1 MTPPALVP
9 DDFRRLGHEIV
20 ELVAAYLAGLRA
32 RPVFRPMDPRE
43 RRALLEQPLGEAG
56 AAPEVI
62 LEAFRGAVLP
72 HPMGNGHPR
81 FFGWVNSPPAPIGV
95 LAEFLAA
102 AMNPSCAGGDHA
114 AIYLERGVIRWLME
128 LVGFPTAESMGLLVS
143 GGSMAALI
151 GLAAA
156 RHRVAAA
163 QGWNVR
169 DDGLQAGHPPLML
182 YVAEEGHSCLRKAAE
197 LLGLGA
203 ASIRT
208 IPVDAD
214 FRMSVPAL
222 RDAVTAD
229 RAAGRVP
236 ACVAASAGTVSTG
249 AVDPLDALA
258 DICAEHGLWFHVD
271 GAYGGFGVL
280 DPARASRYTGL
291 ERADSLALDPHK
303 WLSVPIEC
311 GAVLVRDG
319 VVLREAFSLVPPYLR
334 TEEGKGFGGLP
345 WFSEYGP
352 EQTRGFRALKLWM
365 VLQHLGRR
373 GVASLVARHIA
384 LATHLAACVDA
395 APDLERLAPV
405 ELSIVCFRY
414 VPPGL
419 RGDHARLND
428 LNQRIM
434 EAIQSGGN
442 AFLTGTVL
450 RGDFALRACV
460 LHYATTEDD
469 VAALVDVVRTTG
481 AALAG
486 ERAR

>member
-1 MTPPALVP
+1 
-9 DDFRRLGHEIV
+9 
-20 ELVAAYLAGLRA
+20 
-32 RPVFRPMDPRE
+32 
-43 RRALLEQPLGEAG
+43 
-56 AAPEVI
+56 
-62 LEAFRGAVLP
+62 
-72 HPMGNGHPR
+72 
-81 FFGWVNSPPAPIGV
+81 
-95 LAEFLAA
+95 
-102 AMNPSCAGGDHA
+102 
-114 AIYLERGVIRWLME
+114 ME
-128 LVGFPTAESMGLLVS
+128 LVGFPPAGSMGLLVG
-143 GGSMAALI
+143 GGSMASLI

-156 RHRVAAA
+156 RRRVAAA

-214 FRMSVPAL
+214 FRMSAPAL

-249 AVDPLDALA
+249 AVDPLDAL
-258 DICAEHGLWFHVD
+258 
-271 GAYGGFGVL
+271 
-280 DPARASRYTGL
+280 
-291 ERADSLALDPHK
+291 
-303 WLSVPIEC
+303 
-311 GAVLVRDG
+311 
-319 VVLREAFSLVPPYLR
+319 
-334 TEEGKGFGGLP
+334 
-345 WFSEYGP
+345 
-352 EQTRGFRALKLWM
+352 
-365 VLQHLGRR
+365 QHIGRR
-373 GVASLVARHIA
+373 GVASLVARHMA

-419 RGDHARLND
+419 RNDHARVNA

-486 ERAR
+486 ESAR